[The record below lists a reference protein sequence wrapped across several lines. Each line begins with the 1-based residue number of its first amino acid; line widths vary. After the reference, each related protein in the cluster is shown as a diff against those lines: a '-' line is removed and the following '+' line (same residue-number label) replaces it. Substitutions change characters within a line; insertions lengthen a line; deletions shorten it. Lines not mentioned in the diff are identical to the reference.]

1 MKIESLAAAKINLA
15 LHVIGFNEER
25 YHEID
30 SLVTFANIGDIIQVR
45 PYNSLKLSIDG
56 PFASSVPQGAKNIII
71 KAAKFLSLDGKAD
84 IRLSLI
90 HI

>member
-15 LHVIGFNEER
+15 LHVVGFNEEG

-45 PYNSLKLSIDG
+45 PIT
-56 PFASSVPQGAKNIII
+56 P
-71 KAAKFLSLDGKAD
+71 
-84 IRLSLI
+84 
-90 HI
+90 